1 LNDLPPAISTTL
13 ENLFQDGKRP
23 EVEDMVNLIRS
34 SIEALSSVVMFI
46 DGLDEMSESDRKLVF
61 SHLQM
66 KGLGPTTCLKI
77 FVSSRED
84 ASYLMAS
91 YGVPLFKIL
100 VSTNTVS
107 TDIEMYTKSEIG
119 ALKGKGD
126 LALGDP
132 ALENE
137 IVTALVDGA
146 KGM

>member
-1 LNDLPPAISTTL
+1 MEELAH
-13 ENLFQDGKRP
+13 
-23 EVEDMVNLIRS
+23 LIQ
-34 SIEALSSVVMFI
+34 SSVEVLCSVIMFI
-46 DGLDEMSESDRKLVF
+46 DGLDEMSESERKLVF

-66 KGLGPTTCLKI
+66 RWLEPNTCLKI

-84 ASYLMAS
+84 ASYLMEP

-100 VSTNTVS
+100 MSTSTVS
-107 TDIEMYTKSEIG
+107 NDIEMYTKSEIR
-119 ALKGKGD
+119 ALKSKGD

-132 ALENE
+132 ALEDE